1 MKILIVDNS
10 AMNLRGNAYCTNS
23 LNGLFVTD
31 LINCNNKISYF
42 QFAKANDDSISE
54 FDLEE
59 NGVTCHPLPIKKRK
73 MINYLNA
80 YLKIIPFITKNDF
93 IYFYYPSSFKYAPF
107 LCWLFRKK
115 FGLYVRGMNGIND
128 KISGCNY
135 KMAFTIFTVSDFFTE
150 MINERTNK
158 KTAHTIKPMIPFS
171 EKDVIIDRD
180 YSLSDKVSILYLG
193 RIAHDKGIGEL
204 LKAAKILKDKGYNFE
219 LNLVGSGEFLQKSKQ
234 LIEEYSI
241 GEVVIV
247 HGAVFEI
254 EAVKSFY
261 VNSDMYILPTYHE
274 GFPRTLYEAMIF
286 GTPIITTFVGGI
298 PALMKDGWNCKEI
311 QPKST
316 ESIVEALEFAFLN
329 YDKMKDYAK
338 NGTNTVCKIV
348 DSKRL
353 SHGQH
358 LDKIIKTL

>member
-10 AMNLRGNAYCTNS
+10 SMNQRGNAFCTNS
-23 LNGLFVTD
+23 LNGLFITD
-31 LINCNNKISYF
+31 LIYCNNKISYF
-42 QFAKANDDSISE
+42 QFAKSNDDSISE

-59 NGVTCHPLPIKKRK
+59 NGVTCHPLPIKRNKI
-73 MINYLNA
+73 INYLNA

-115 FGLYVRGMNGIND
+115 FGLYVRGMNGING
-128 KISGCNY
+128 KISDWNY
-135 KMAFTIFTVSDFFTE
+135 KKAFTIFTVSDFFTE
-150 MINERTNK
+150 MINGKTNK
-158 KTAHTIKPMIPFS
+158 KTANTIKPMIPFS
-171 EKDVIIDRD
+171 EKDVIKDRD
-180 YSLSDKVSILYLG
+180 YSLSDNVSILYLG

-204 LKAAKILKDKGYNFE
+204 LKATKILKDKGHNFE
-219 LNLVGSGEFLQKSKQ
+219 LNLVGNGEFLQKSKQ
-234 LIEEYSI
+234 IIEEYDIS
-241 GEVVIV
+241 EVVKV
-247 HGAVFEI
+247 HGAVL
-254 EAVKSFY
+254 EADVVKSFY
-261 VNSDMYILPTYHE
+261 LNSDMYILPTYHE

-338 NGTNTVCKIV
+338 NGTNTVYKIV
-348 DSKRL
+348 DSKRM
-353 SHGQH
+353 SHAQH
-358 LDKIIKTL
+358 LNEIIKTL